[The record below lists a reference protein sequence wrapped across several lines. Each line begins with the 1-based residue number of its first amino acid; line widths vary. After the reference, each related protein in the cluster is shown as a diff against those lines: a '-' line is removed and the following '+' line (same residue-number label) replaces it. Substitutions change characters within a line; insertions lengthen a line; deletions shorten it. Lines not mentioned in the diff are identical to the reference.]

1 MVTESEPPARP
12 GPLVEGASLATAACF
27 VIATWRRAKEK
38 EKLGAACLGSESA

>member
-1 MVTESEPPARP
+1 MVTESEPPAR
-12 GPLVEGASLATAACF
+12 PLVEGASLATAACF